1 MMKIVLYISLIVPI
15 VLLGCQPLQII
26 HGLCYTDKTGTYLC
40 PPPTSQQHE
49 VLTSHEPKK
58 HPELTC
64 IEEQENG
71 VFVDVCKGIEL
82 NRIYE

>member
-1 MMKIVLYISLIVPI
+1 MMKIILYSSLLI
-15 VLLGCQPLQII
+15 LLGCQPLQII
-26 HGLCYTDKTGTYLC
+26 PGLCYTDKTGTYLC

-58 HPELTC
+58 HPQLTC

>member
-1 MMKIVLYISLIVPI
+1 MA
-15 VLLGCQPLQII
+15 CQPLQII
-26 HGLCYTDKTGTYLC
+26 PGLCYTDKTGTYLC

-49 VLTSHEPKK
+49 VLTSHEP
-58 HPELTC
+58 ELTC

>member
-1 MMKIVLYISLIVPI
+1 MMKIVLYTSLIL
-15 VLLGCQPLQII
+15 LLGCQPLQII
-26 HGLCYTDKTGTYLC
+26 PGLCYTDKTGTYLC

-49 VLTSHEPKK
+49 VLTSHEPKS
-58 HPELTC
+58 ELTC